1 METSK
6 TSSTVAVVD
15 IGEQLFKV
23 EKHSLLT
30 DANAS
35 ITSETFRV
43 GGHDWAIQYYPNGDA
58 SIVDGQ
64 FMSMYINLVS
74 SIESDVTASFSLCLQ
89 DRASQV
95 MVEKK
100 KRSFT
105 KTFLPPMN
113 PKSLGYGQFM
123 SKDALAAS
131 GCLKDDCLWI
141 KCTVEIT
148 QLMAED
154 DDDHNSSI
162 TVPPSNLS
170 ADVRNILESG
180 LKADLTVKIGES
192 SRSFNANTC
201 VLRARSPV
209 FREKLRE
216 SMSMIE
222 SKKRRSICI
231 DDIDAKV
238 FEVLLHYI
246 YNDCLPGFMEEAT
259 EEATSMARDLLVAAH
274 GYGIQRLRVMCES
287 RLSQSLD
294 VHTVSSTLDLAEQ
307 YQCQQLKE
315 SCLKYMAK
323 DGQRLRAIRETKGFK
338 QLIKNHPVIVGDILD
353 KVSDKLSQQA
363 ATTPAPA
370 PAPAP

>member
-15 IGEQLFKV
+15 IGEHLFKV
-23 EKHSLLT
+23 ENHSLLT
-30 DANAS
+30 GANAS

-113 PKSLGYGQFM
+113 PKCWGYSQFM
-123 SKDALAAS
+123 SKDDLAAS
-131 GCLKDDCLWI
+131 GCLEDNCLSI

-170 ADVRNILESG
+170 ADVGNILESG
-180 LKADLTVKIGES
+180 LKADLTVKIGKS

-209 FREKLRE
+209 F
-216 SMSMIE
+216 
-222 SKKRRSICI
+222 
-231 DDIDAKV
+231 
-238 FEVLLHYI
+238 EVLLHYI
-246 YNDCLPGFMEEAT
+246 YKDCLPGFMEEAT

-323 DGQRLRAIRETKGFK
+323 DVQRLRAIRETKGFK
-338 QLIKNHPVIVGDILD
+338 QLIKNHPLIVGDILE
-353 KVSDKLSQQA
+353 KVCDKLNRQA